1 MEPISCIEYSL
12 ISRFFKERND
22 LFTLLFQ
29 DKYSIPSEI
38 LDRQTIV
45 ELQEA
50 NLIYLDE
57 STNNLKALVKINH
70 TNGIFLCT
78 DFITQTNNRV
88 FPFVD
93 EGNIF
98 IEYFS
103 NVRKYLKSRVKIS
116 AWDMCTGSGHPLI
129 LMEQEL
135 KKISANVNVIGTDI
149 NERAIDY
156 CRTNIALNNSRA
168 EVLLS
173 HFDVN
178 INNSVSFDY
187 IWANPPFAL
196 SPQQDS
202 LHTYGGRYGLEKTID
217 VIRIINK
224 RLDKN
229 GMAQVLT
236 YSIGNNKT
244 DLLVSQFLE
253 QELSNFRYEINI
265 LSGEKIWRFDGKK
278 RCINPMPIEYMA
290 LRSTDQLYNL
300 NRIPKESWLALST
313 EIKQKGYSH
322 LYFVLIDILPL

>member
-29 DKYSIPSEI
+29 DEYSIPSEI

-103 NVRKYLKSRVKIS
+103 NVRKHLKSRVKIS
-116 AWDMCTGSGHPLI
+116 AWDMCTGSGIH
-129 LMEQEL
+129 
-135 KKISANVNVIGTDI
+135 
-149 NERAIDY
+149 
-156 CRTNIALNNSRA
+156 
-168 EVLLS
+168 
-173 HFDVN
+173 
-178 INNSVSFDY
+178 
-187 IWANPPFAL
+187 
-196 SPQQDS
+196 
-202 LHTYGGRYGLEKTID
+202 
-217 VIRIINK
+217 
-224 RLDKN
+224 
-229 GMAQVLT
+229 
-236 YSIGNNKT
+236 
-244 DLLVSQFLE
+244 
-253 QELSNFRYEINI
+253 
-265 LSGEKIWRFDGKK
+265 
-278 RCINPMPIEYMA
+278 
-290 LRSTDQLYNL
+290 
-300 NRIPKESWLALST
+300 
-313 EIKQKGYSH
+313 
-322 LYFVLIDILPL
+322 